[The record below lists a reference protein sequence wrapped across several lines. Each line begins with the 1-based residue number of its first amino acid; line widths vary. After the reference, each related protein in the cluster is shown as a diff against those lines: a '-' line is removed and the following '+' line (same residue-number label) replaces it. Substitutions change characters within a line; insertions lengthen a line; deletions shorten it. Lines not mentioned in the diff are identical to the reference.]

1 MADRPNFEIFHVEER
16 DGKDTYFRPVGA
28 IWEGETQSGKRK
40 LSLQLDVIPVN
51 GFTGKLIA
59 LEREGEKAAVNIA

>member
-16 DGKDTYFRPVGA
+16 DGKDAYFRPVGA
-28 IWEGETQSGKRK
+28 IWEGETHSGKRK
-40 LSLQLDVIPVN
+40 LSLQLDAIPVN

-59 LEREGEKAAVNIA
+59 LEREEKKAVGNL